1 LQPSGQQFELRVC
14 AEFVQ
19 AVNADLNRLGV
30 VDGNTVDAFGV
41 THDRLRPLRCQLKTD
56 GPGGERS
63 PSGVP
68 EATSN
73 PDAGIQFASQSVRMT
88 KVKTKDCSAEDDE
101 LSENKLRSLGRADFD
116 YCSPRAC
123 PNVNEVLSADRALAR
138 WRGGVLLRRGG
149 QIAVSHDDPPSESS

>member
-19 AVNADLNRLGV
+19 AGNADLNRLGV
-30 VDGNTVDAFGV
+30 IDGNTVDAFGV

-73 PDAGIQFASQSVRMT
+73 PRAGIQFASQSVSSTNVTT
-88 KVKTKDCSAEDDE
+88 KIATPKIMSCPRTKFGRSA
-101 LSENKLRSLGRADFD
+101 
-116 YCSPRAC
+116 
-123 PNVNEVLSADRALAR
+123 ALILIIAPPE
-138 WRGGVLLRRGG
+138 
-149 QIAVSHDDPPSESS
+149 QIEM